1 MSSIT
6 REQVLTMPLSSIFAA
21 VKNPETQAVM
31 VTLMKDREVAV
42 HVNKLLQERSEA
54 AEQAEA
60 QIDQQLSRV
69 VPPSTEQLAAEAAA
83 MAETPVVSA
92 EVPAV
97 PVTSVAKPW
106 EAEDA
111 ALKLQG
117 VTVTRDESGVPTRYS
132 QEYQVRDEDGTP
144 IGRPTYL
151 SARTLVEFLAKKDE
165 AHISATR
172 AFYRLKKQKLTFKQE
187 KQRILTP
194 EEISEAARVAL
205 GEKDQSKVE
214 DVINATIESAFEK
227 RGRELREK
235 ELINEG
241 KAISNEFMRR
251 HLHDYNPCEAN
262 KKAMGEYFAENNL
275 EFTLDNLEAA
285 LLDLMSQE
293 GKLVKVEA
301 PFTARQVTEPA
312 NPGTATTVT
321 ATETPAIPA
330 SAAAAAVTA
339 SAAPAQPAA
348 PSQPAVEAT
357 APTPVAAHNVQPAAR
372 RPGVNGGIAPGTLS
386 AQRPGTPDPVLAR
399 KEFLQTVK
407 KMDPAVMR
415 AKLKNDPQFVQQ
427 LKAYGIKIQ

>member
-6 REQVLTMPLSSIFAA
+6 REQVLSMPLSSIFAA

-54 AEQAEA
+54 AEQAET
-60 QIDQQLSRV
+60 QVDQQLARV
-69 VPPSTEQLAAEAAA
+69 VPPSTEQLANEAAA
-83 MAETPVVSA
+83 MAAETPVV
-92 EVPAV
+92 PAV
-97 PVTSVAKPW
+97 VETPAAPAAKPW

-117 VTVTRDESGVPTRYS
+117 VTVTRDEKGVPTRYS

-187 KQRILTP
+187 KQRVLTP

-214 DVINATIESAFEK
+214 DVINATIETKFEK
-227 RGRELREK
+227 REGELREK
-235 ELINEG
+235 ELLNEG

-251 HLHDYNPCEAN
+251 HLHDYNLCDAN

-285 LLDLMSQE
+285 FLDLMSQE

-301 PFTARQVTEPA
+301 PFTARQVTETA
-312 NPGTATTVT
+312 NPATATTVA

-330 SAAAAAVTA
+330 SVTPAAVPA

-357 APTPVAAHNVQPAAR
+357 APTSAAAPNVQPAAR

-386 AQRPGTPDPVLAR
+386 AQRPGAPDPVLAR
-399 KEFLQTVK
+399 KEFLKTVREMK
-407 KMDPAVMR
+407 PEVMR